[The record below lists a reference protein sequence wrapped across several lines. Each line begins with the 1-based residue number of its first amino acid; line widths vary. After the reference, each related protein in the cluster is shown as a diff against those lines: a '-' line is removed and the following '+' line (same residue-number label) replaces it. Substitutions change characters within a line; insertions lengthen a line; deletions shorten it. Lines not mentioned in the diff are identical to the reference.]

1 MWLKQEGQVERCNNV
16 VKAGRLGSEMQQ
28 CSLSRKARFRD
39 ATMWLNQECQ
49 VERSNNV
56 VKQEGKLRDATMWL
70 KQEGQVVRC
79 NNMVKAGRLVWE
91 MQQCGQSRKVGL

>member
-56 VKQEGKLRDATMWL
+56 VKQEGKV
-70 KQEGQVVRC
+70 ERC
-79 NNMVKAGRLVWE
+79 NNVVKAGRLGCE
-91 MQQCGQSRKVGL
+91 MQQYG